1 MKIRK
6 EDPVDAS
13 AIEAVTIAAFQSAA
27 YSSHTEQFI
36 VRALR
41 ESGQLTVSLVAED
54 NGSVIGHVAVS
65 PVTISSGATKW
76 YGLGPISVVPK
87 HQGQGIGAQLIER
100 ALMELQAL
108 GAAGCVVLGEPSYYS
123 RFGFNASLRWYCP
136 TCRQSTSRPFRST
149 VQYLSARLRT
159 MTHLQPS
166 SDDAFN
172 CAVCR
177 SIVPAWYGLLMTFN
191 YIPMQRRFLYLVA
204 VMTGPVTR
212 FCTGLCPTDPA
223 RC

>member
-123 RFGFNASLRWYCP
+123 RFGFNAESSLVLPDVP
-136 TCRQSTSRPFRST
+136 TEYFQAISFNGSVPFGT
-149 VQYLSARLRT
+149 VAYHDSFAAKL
-159 MTHLQPS
+159 
-166 SDDAFN
+166 
-172 CAVCR
+172 
-177 SIVPAWYGLLMTFN
+177 
-191 YIPMQRRFLYLVA
+191 
-204 VMTGPVTR
+204 
-212 FCTGLCPTDPA
+212 
-223 RC
+223 